1 MLWLLARGLQECQT
15 QQNVE
20 SPSAQGRGDSCP
32 QAGWWIWLDLPGPK
46 HGRPYERVTMYP
58 NLKLQLFKTGMR
70 QNRLAQRL
78 GLDESILSKLIN
90 GFRAPTP
97 ELREKIASLL
107 HSDPEWLFQE
117 AEVPRSPGESGSR
130 SGEAPNQPLQL
141 RRSSEPI

>member
-1 MLWLLARGLQECQT
+1 MLKALGRRAAVTPARRQDG
-15 QQNVE
+15 
-20 SPSAQGRGDSCP
+20 GF
-32 QAGWWIWLDLPGPK
+32 GWTYLDRNTA
-46 HGRPYERVTMYP
+46 RPYERVTMYP

-141 RRSSEPI
+141 RRSSEPV